1 MAGQLKVDSIN
12 ADSNLSLRIANTAVA
27 FIDSNGLRPVSGN
40 VSLDSTGTTGIR
52 SPSANTLVFFEGGV
66 EAMRID
72 ANGNIGIGT
81 SSPAQKLDI
90 GGSGNSIMRLLAAG
104 QGNGLE
110 IGQLTSDGGNKIFA
124 VNNNYLA
131 IGTNNTEQMRIT
143 SDGNVGIGTTSPTL
157 PLIISKPQGAALI
170 QSTTS
175 TNSAYLAFNNGGGTS
190 YVGVDT
196 STGSI
201 FSSGAYGMTLFN
213 AANSATTFFTNAT
226 ERMRIDPSG
235 NLGVGTS
242 GTSGSKFTIL
252 QSNSINTQYLVNNN
266 ASTCYGMQIYYSART
281 PNNTG
286 EEFIYCG
293 DTGQRFS
300 ARSNGGL
307 ANYSGNNVNLSDER
321 EKTNIELAGN
331 YLSKICSIP
340 VKTFNY
346 IDQNREEDDGLTLGV
361 IAQDVQNVAPELIME
376 SNWGTKEEP
385 KMRFG
390 IYQTDL
396 QYALMK
402 SIQELNAKVEAQATE
417 IAELK
422 AR

>member
-1 MAGQLKVDSIN
+1 MASIIS
-12 ADSNLSLRIANTAVA
+12 AGTTSGTSLNLSGDTSGVLQLASNGSTTAVT
-27 FIDSNGLRPVSGN
+27 ID
-40 VSLDSTGTTGIR
+40 
-52 SPSANTLVFFEGGV
+52 
-66 EAMRID
+66 
-72 ANGNIGIGT
+72 T
-81 SSPAQKLDI
+81 SQ
-90 GGSGNSIMRLLAAG
+90 
-104 QGNGLE
+104 
-110 IGQLTSDGGNKIFA
+110 
-124 VNNNYLA
+124 
-131 IGTNNTEQMRIT
+131 
-143 SDGNVGIGTTSPTL
+143 NVGIGVTNPSVKLQVNGATTIAGT
-157 PLIISKPQGAALI
+157 IIQ
-170 QSTTS
+170 
-175 TNSAYLAFNNGGGTS
+175 
-190 YVGVDT
+190 
-196 STGSI
+196 
-201 FSSGAYGMTLFN
+201 N
-213 AANSATTFFTNAT
+213 AAVFQMNGNGNADLRLINTAGTTNRRAFDWLSNGDNLRARLLSDDGSSLITDNLLVLNW
-226 ERMRIDPSG
+226 DG
-235 NLGVGTS
+235 NIGVGTS

-402 SIQELNAKVEAQATE
+402 AIQELNAKVEAQAVR
-417 IAELK
+417 IAELEGAK
-422 AR
+422 

>member
-1 MAGQLKVDSIN
+1 
-12 ADSNLSLRIANTAVA
+12 
-27 FIDSNGLRPVSGN
+27 
-40 VSLDSTGTTGIR
+40 
-52 SPSANTLVFFEGGV
+52 
-66 EAMRID
+66 
-72 ANGNIGIGT
+72 
-81 SSPAQKLDI
+81 
-90 GGSGNSIMRLLAAG
+90 
-104 QGNGLE
+104 
-110 IGQLTSDGGNKIFA
+110 
-124 VNNNYLA
+124 
-131 IGTNNTEQMRIT
+131 
-143 SDGNVGIGTTSPTL
+143 VGIGVTNPSVKLQVNGATTIAGT
-157 PLIISKPQGAALI
+157 IIQ
-170 QSTTS
+170 
-175 TNSAYLAFNNGGGTS
+175 
-190 YVGVDT
+190 
-196 STGSI
+196 
-201 FSSGAYGMTLFN
+201 N
-213 AANSATTFFTNAT
+213 AAVFQMNGNGNADLRLINTAGTTNRRAFDWLSNGDNLRARLLSDDGSSLITDNLLVLNW
-226 ERMRIDPSG
+226 DG
-235 NLGVGTS
+235 NIGVGTS

-402 SIQELNAKVEAQATE
+402 AIQELNAKVEAQAVR
-417 IAELK
+417 IAELEGAK
-422 AR
+422 

>member
-1 MAGQLKVDSIN
+1 MAYLGNTPTTQNFVSGTDYFNGTGSQTAFTLSRTVGSIN
-12 ADSNLSLRIANTAVA
+12 DIQVTVNNVVQQPNDAYTLS
-27 FIDSNGLRPVSGN
+27 
-40 VSLDSTGTTGIR
+40 GTTLTMT
-52 SPSANTLVFFEGGV
+52 SAPSSGTNNVYVRYLSTTTQVITPSQNTVGTAQLGT
-66 EAMRID
+66 IT
-72 ANGNIGIGT
+72 NI
-81 SSPAQKLDI
+81 A
-90 GGSGNSIMRLLAAG
+90 SGNSS
-104 QGNGLE
+104 
-110 IGQLTSDGGNKIFA
+110 LTLQTGSSPTTALTID
-124 VNNNYLA
+124 
-131 IGTNNTEQMRIT
+131 T
-143 SDGNVGIGTTSPTL
+143 SQNVGIGVTNPSVKLQVNGATTIAGT
-157 PLIISKPQGAALI
+157 IIQNAALF
-170 QSTTS
+170 QMNGNGNADLRLVNTAGTTGRR
-175 TNSAYLAFNNGGGTS
+175 AFDWLSNGDNLRARLLS
-190 YVGVDT
+190 DD
-196 STGSI
+196 GSSLI
-201 FSSGAYGMTLFN
+201 TDNLLVLN
-213 AANSATTFFTNAT
+213 W
-226 ERMRIDPSG
+226 DG
-235 NLGVGTS
+235 NIGVGTS
-242 GTSGSKFTIL
+242 GVSGSKFTIL
-252 QSNSINTQYLVNNN
+252 QSNSINTQYLVNSN

-402 SIQELNAKVEAQATE
+402 AIQELNAKVEAQAVR
-417 IAELK
+417 IAELEGAK
-422 AR
+422 